1 MQSALAQDWTD
12 FEPLGEA
19 ELADIASR
27 VARLEEKVEHIKE
40 GNERQEIVLDHLS
53 TKFDFHREEVT
64 KSLGELKESIAVRNA
79 TAAERS
85 RNIAVAGGFLGAA
98 AMAIGTFVWA
108 NAKAVIAFLATV
120 FR

>member
-1 MQSALAQDWTD
+1 MSMAALKDWTD

-19 ELADIASR
+19 ELADISSR

-53 TKFDFHREEVT
+53 AKFDFHREEIN

-98 AMAIGTFVWA
+98 AMAIGGFIWA
-108 NAKAVIAFLATV
+108 NFKAVMAFLATV